1 MLEMKYPR
9 RDFVEFQTAMHA
21 AQAKQ
26 SLYLSF
32 TIYY

>member
-1 MLEMKYPR
+1 MREMKYPR
-9 RDFVEFQTAMHA
+9 RDFVEFQTAMYA

-26 SLYLSF
+26 SLFLSL